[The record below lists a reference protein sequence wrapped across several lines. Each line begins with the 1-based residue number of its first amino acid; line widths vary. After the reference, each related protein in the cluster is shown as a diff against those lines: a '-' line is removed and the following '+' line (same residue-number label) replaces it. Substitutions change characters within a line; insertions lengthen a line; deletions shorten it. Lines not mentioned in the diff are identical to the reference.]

1 VVGGGGMTAVD
12 HLEIKDLERVNLQ
25 PGDVLIVRIGE
36 DWGKQFIDVA
46 TKRLTELFPNNRV
59 LLLGPDVTLEVV
71 NDGHH
76 DGS

>member
-25 PGDVLIVRIGE
+25 PGDVLIVHIGE
-36 DWGKQFIDVA
+36 GWGKQFIEVA
-46 TKRLTELFPNNRV
+46 NARLTALFPNNRV
-59 LLLGPDVTLEVV
+59 LLLGPDVTVEVV

-76 DGS
+76 D